1 VAQSD
6 DYVVLEH
13 EGPGTRRLIYL
24 DGREAK
30 SAEHTH
36 LGHSVARY
44 EGDALVIETN
54 QLLGGLSNGRGNEL
68 SDAMSLVETYRRAD
82 DADNAALGMTVVIT
96 DPGHLA
102 APWELGWR
110 KLQTHD
116 YQFADVNCRP
126 PVLGN
131 VR

>member
-1 VAQSD
+1 MAKD
-6 DYVVLEH
+6 
-13 EGPGTRRLIYL
+13 
-24 DGREAK
+24 EAYRK
-30 SAEHTH
+30 AEKRIEE
-36 LGHSVARY
+36 ARVSGAT
-44 EGDALVIETN
+44 ELNLSNMKLPSLPEA
-54 QLLGGLSNGRGNEL
+54 LLGGLTNGRGNAL
-68 SDAMSLVETYRRAD
+68 SDAMTLVETYRRAD

-116 YQFADVNCRP
+116 YEFAAVNCRP

-131 VR
+131 LR